1 MYRSL
6 GYPISRGAIAKMESN
21 VRSGK
26 VDVAEVLVLSAALD
40 IPPVLLLFS
49 GFSMDGF
56 RDALP
61 GVLTPDDDAVRWV
74 SGRVSLPR
82 RLGPNALGVEGQ
94 PTPPNDGVK
103 PISATL
109 SFDKALEARI
119 SLLDALHIARRDY
132 SGDLQTAL
140 DIETAQR
147 MLEISDEQIE
157 SLRQEMRDAR
167 KALWGLSSD
176 PDDSDAPEEPEDES
190 DE

>member
-26 VDVAEVLVLSAALD
+26 VDVAEVPVLSAALD

-61 GVLTPDDDAVRWV
+61 GVLTPDDDAVRWL
-74 SGRVSLPR
+74 SGRVSFPR

-103 PISATL
+103 LISATL
-109 SFDKALEARI
+109 SLDKALEARI
-119 SLLDALHIARRDY
+119 PLLDALHIARRDY

-147 MLEISDEQIE
+147 MLEISGEQIE